1 MIINK
6 PKKNAGNR
14 HILVIPSEEFQ
25 PPESHQAGIFQ
36 LHQCLAL
43 KNAGYQVGVISIKLE
58 YSLPMLLKEIVFR
71 LVGKPARKKLAT
83 YRLLDLPLLLY
94 NKLFRLARFISKEA
108 VHGIPTLR
116 IAGFY
121 HGRPNERTDYKRWVH
136 AGLKAY
142 QAYVDLHGKPDLI
155 HAHNSNPAGI
165 LAQRLSDT
173 HNIPFVLT
181 EHSSYFHRRLIPPS
195 LITPLR
201 KVLDNASVVGVV
213 SPRLAEDLQEHVG
226 LPADRCQWMPNVIDP
241 EFTEATSAAIAPSDT
256 FHLLSIGDLI
266 PLKAHAELIEAFH
279 FSMRGNN
286 AHLIIAGD
294 GPEDHSLQRRILDLG
309 LGKQIKLVGRLGRR
323 SVRDA
328 IDRCDCLVLPS
339 HYETFGVV
347 LIEALVRGKPVIAA
361 DCGGPSCI
369 VNKQNG
375 ILFPPKNI
383 SALAK
388 ALDHMSRFHDIYDS
402 DAIRRDAIER
412 FGQKRLVS
420 DLTSAYAKAF
430 DHSNHLKAA

>member
-43 KNAGYQVGVISIKLE
+43 KNAGYKVGVISIKQE
-58 YSLPMLLKEIVFR
+58 YSLPMLLKEIFFR
-71 LVGKPARKKLAT
+71 LIGKPAREKLAI

-94 NKLFRLARFISKEA
+94 DKLFRLDRFISKEA

-121 HGRPNERTDYKRWVH
+121 RRPPNEHTDYKSWVH

-142 QAYVDLHGKPDLI
+142 QVYVKFHGRPDLI

-165 LAQRLSDT
+165 LAQQLSMNF
-173 HNIPFVLT
+173 NIPYVLT
-181 EHSSYFHRRLIPPS
+181 EHSSYFHRRLIPSS

-201 KVLDNASVVGVV
+201 KALDSASVVGVV
-213 SPRLAEDLQEHVG
+213 SPRLAEDLQKHVG
-226 LPADRCQWMPNVIDP
+226 LPAARFQWMPNVIDP
-241 EFTEATSAAIAPSDT
+241 EFTNSTATEIAPSDT

-266 PLKAHAELIEAFH
+266 PLKAHAELIEAFNL
-279 FSMRGNN
+279 SMRGNN
-286 AHLIIAGD
+286 ANLIIAGD
-294 GPEDHSLQRRILDLG
+294 GPEDHSLQRRILDLN
-309 LGKQIKLVGRLGRR
+309 LDKQIEMVGRLGRR
-323 SVRDA
+323 AVRDA

-369 VNKQNG
+369 VNKQSG
-375 ILFPPKNI
+375 ILFPPKDI

-402 DAIRRDAIER
+402 DAIRHDAIKR
-412 FGQKRLVS
+412 FGQKRLIG
-420 DLTSAYAKAF
+420 DLTSAYAKALGP
-430 DHSNHLKAA
+430 SNQLKVA